1 MEKLRVIE
9 RLKKGMRQKM
19 DLGNKFYDFFSHI
32 QNIFGGPQNP
42 PPAFLSDYFRSGY
55 RHYFNYCRG
64 IHRSGSA
71 EFDFRT
77 GCGTWFKYDCRNSR
91 TSTERTDRHSFY
103 FFGFLK
109 GKGFSKFVQ
118 KRKRSLCFL
127 YYAGG
132 VWSSTTCISGRNL
145 SKHDVRRRQCGYKQ
159 YYRQDI

>member
-1 MEKLRVIE
+1 MTE

-32 QNIFGGPQNP
+32 QNLFGGPQNP
-42 PPAFLSDYFRSGY
+42 PPAFLFDYFRSGY

-91 TSTERTDRHSFY
+91 QTAAGAVRFCGTFFKFFERIRSRGAAKKRECPDLEAHNACSFW
-103 FFGFLK
+103 
-109 GKGFSKFVQ
+109 
-118 KRKRSLCFL
+118 
-127 YYAGG
+127 GG
-132 VWSSTTCISGRNL
+132 ERVL
-145 SKHDVRRRQCGYKQ
+145 RRRNIPGY
-159 YYRQDI
+159 YFRRIGFDYPSF